1 MKRKKQ
7 LRRLSAFFGLLA
19 IFVGLFLPAMM
30 PLTPV
35 AEAATDYKTVDIPS
49 KLVTATSDAIV
60 SVNSNKE
67 STNGEGANGDT
78 SNLMSSIATI
88 VRAGNFGNFGLFY
101 GQISSSKTD
110 NYNALRGGSG
120 VGRADIKDLDKRT
133 DGQLSQY
140 IEFGRAIQQMLNDA
154 STSTDGRKK
163 AVMAAPAETETE
175 MRQMVSAFTKHAR
188 EFISRVNP
196 LPFFRAMGDS
206 SILANP
212 KYIAPSTGNFWI
224 MMIHADPTIR
234 EFFNFIGGDAVR
246 TMFGINTAGGF
257 KISMATMI
265 VFVVA
270 VFTFI
275 FGVIGSFVG
284 VGTTSNTGWG
294 QALRRIGVRLTI
306 AVVGFQLF
314 VVFGGEL
321 EKLFNGEDTVA
332 KVESNVVINVVKR
345 NLNFEDWYAVGF
357 ALPPGVKIPIVDGK
371 MLLTQDTI
379 LAINRYTA
387 AKLKSGSYDEA
398 LAVPAN
404 PGPET
409 DANGRP
415 NLRNR
420 EEQIIYKQRKR
431 AADVRGTVGDD
442 VSYAYVRLVEAAKR
456 LSFTPTFSAPATKNF
471 GQVTTPGGATIIGGK
486 DADTKWDVSAL
497 DNAATEIGSGKKLED
512 KTVNQI
518 RSSEYV
524 TSVGL
529 QMKSVDGGY
538 ILSMPDNASFGISPI
553 AAYNLLNSS
562 FDASGVTVNNN
573 LQKRTLNT
581 VIHNA
586 QSTGIAKPSDNK
598 SAVNTIVLIVLIYTA
613 VVSLFKIVGSAVGGV
628 LRGTSAAFGSAV
640 GLGTLIG
647 AIITLFVGTMV
658 LALTIEITMNIM
670 DELWAIIDTMFRD
683 MSLEAL
689 NDVVEEVLKGI
700 DAIPLIGPLVK
711 WAVGGAVDM
720 AAGLVITLLML
731 STMPRVL
738 AVGIKVVANYFSG
751 LPDEF
756 GERARMMQEHFTGTR
771 SYRGRDLGVAEE
783 LGAAIKSGQ
792 AGART
797 LAKGSLAIAGA
808 GAAWAGSKFLDEA
821 AKREANEKADFEAAN
836 AEESPDTAVDPN
848 HSPDDTPPDSPETT
862 ETQESPETTD
872 ATGMVASESTN
883 GEPVADAPETPETA
897 EDVVDGEVVADG
909 DGYDFDD
916 NVAASIAQ
924 EQGTTDGTT
933 PIGPDGKPLS
943 DKPTSGSS
951 DKQATKTN
959 VAGNGPTPPG
969 ETGTAN
975 ADGSTTD
982 TPTPGENTPD
992 VASGKAPTGE
1002 STTDAPTAN
1011 APKGESVPTGKASTE
1026 TASSTQ
1032 TGASGDTPT
1041 PSVPKAGESTPNV
1054 QATPTA
1060 TSESGSTTTQGTT
1073 GATTAQG
1080 TTGATTA
1087 QGTTGE
1093 QKRPN
1098 IPMQTNTSG
1107 DPVVRTPQED
1117 KKPEFKPS
1125 MGTRI
1130 LANIGHG
1137 LRGASG
1143 GRDKGQVLAGAAQV
1157 VASVAGGGAGG
1168 KLVDDTLMRR
1178 VEQRRNER
1186 ARTGAG
1192 DVEVEKRIRQHQTV
1206 TEEQAVR
1213 VHQGAV
1219 VARQADA
1226 ANNTTT
1232 AQNWWEK
1239 DVRPDVQP
1247 TTTTR
1252 DEAKLQ
1258 QEREQQESTR
1268 KQRESEFERSTGDG
1282 FDQEYSAF
1290 DDYNDDNE

>member
-7 LRRLSAFFGLLA
+7 LRRLSALFGLLA
-19 IFVGLFLPAMM
+19 IFVGLILPSMLPHA
-30 PLTPV
+30 PI

-67 STNGEGANGDT
+67 STNGEGTNGDT

-120 VGRADIKDLDKRT
+120 VGRADIKDLDTRT
-133 DGQLSQY
+133 EGQLSQY

-188 EFISRVNP
+188 EFIGRVNP

-246 TMFGINTAGGF
+246 TMFGINTTGGF
-257 KISMATMI
+257 KISMATMM

-284 VGTTSNTGWG
+284 VGTASNTGWG

-471 GQVTTPGGATIIGGK
+471 GQVTVPGGATIAGGK

-538 ILSMPDNASFGISPI
+538 ILSMPDNVSFGISPI

-640 GLGTLIG
+640 GLGTLVG

-683 MSLEAL
+683 MSLDAL

-700 DAIPLIGPLVK
+700 DGIPLIGPLVK
-711 WAVGGAVDM
+711 WAVGGAADM

-738 AVGIKVVANYFSG
+738 AVGIKVVANYFAG

-792 AGART
+792 AGAKT
-797 LAKGSLAIAGA
+797 LAKGATAIAGA

-821 AKREANEKADFEAAN
+821 AKREAAEKKDFEASQ

-848 HSPDDTPPDSPETT
+848 GPDDNPPT
-862 ETQESPETTD
+862 E
-872 ATGMVASESTN
+872 
-883 GEPVADAPETPETA
+883 APETPETTETTETPETAGAIGTADSGTVEGDSATDAPESPEVA
-897 EDVVDGEVVADG
+897 EDVADGEAIAGEDS
-909 DGYDFDD
+909 YDFDD
-916 NVAASIAQ
+916 EVAASIAQ
-924 EQGTTDGTT
+924 EQTSNGAT
-933 PIGPDGKPLS
+933 PLGPDGKPLS
-943 DKPTSGSS
+943 EKSASGQSETP
-951 DKQATKTN
+951 AT
-959 VAGNGPTPPG
+959 GSGPTPPSDSSD
-969 ETGTAN
+969 A
-975 ADGSTTD
+975 TTD
-982 TPTPGENTPD
+982 SQASSDAPSLGENKPE
-992 VASGKAPTGE
+992 VATGEAPTNG
-1002 STTDAPTAN
+1002 TTEATETPKTPN
-1011 APKGESVPTGKASTE
+1011 APKESP
-1026 TASSTQ
+1026 
-1032 TGASGDTPT
+1032 SGDTAQTGTTGSQPDAT
-1041 PSVPKAGESTPNV
+1041 PAVPKATESSPNTNA
-1054 QATPTA
+1054 QAN
-1060 TSESGSTTTQGTT
+1060 GSTG
-1073 GATTAQG
+1073 TTAQANSSTG
-1080 TTGATTA
+1080 TVAGDTPGTTA
-1087 QGTTGE
+1087 QTTAKGTTDD

-1098 IPMQTNTSG
+1098 IPMQTNTSK
-1107 DPVVRTPQED
+1107 DPVVQEAQPD

-1143 GRDKGQVLAGAAQV
+1143 GRDKGQVVAGAAQV
-1157 VASVAGGGAGG
+1157 VASIAGGGAGG
-1168 KLVDDTLMRR
+1168 KLVNDTLMRQ

-1192 DVEVEKRIRQHQTV
+1192 DVEVEKRMRQTQTV

-1213 VHQGAV
+1213 AHQRV
-1219 VARQADA
+1219 NTARQAESV
-1226 ANNTTT
+1226 NTTPT
-1232 AQNWWEK
+1232 QNWWERE
-1239 DVRPDVQP
+1239 VGTAATTQATQP
-1247 TTTTR
+1247 STAER
-1252 DEAKLQ
+1252 DEAKQQ
-1258 QEREQQESTR
+1258 QEREHQESVR
-1268 KQRESEFERSTGDG
+1268 RQRESELERSTGDG
-1282 FDQEYSAF
+1282 FEQEYSAF

>member
-7 LRRLSAFFGLLA
+7 LRRLSALFGLLA
-19 IFVGLFLPAMM
+19 IFVGLILPSMLPHA
-30 PLTPV
+30 PI

-120 VGRADIKDLDKRT
+120 VGRADIKDLDTRT
-133 DGQLSQY
+133 EGQLSQY

-188 EFISRVNP
+188 EFIGRVNP

-246 TMFGINTAGGF
+246 TMFGVNTTGGF

-471 GQVTTPGGATIIGGK
+471 GQVTIPGGATIAGGK

-538 ILSMPDNASFGISPI
+538 ILSMPDNVSFGISPI

-640 GLGTLIG
+640 GLGTLVG

-683 MSLEAL
+683 MSLDAL

-711 WAVGGAVDM
+711 WAVGGAADM

-738 AVGIKVVANYFSG
+738 AVGIKVVANYFAG

-792 AGART
+792 AGAKT
-797 LAKGSLAIAGA
+797 LAKGATAIAGA

-821 AKREANEKADFEAAN
+821 AKREAAEKKDFEASQ

-848 HSPDDTPPDSPETT
+848 GPDDNPPTETPETPETT
-862 ETQESPETTD
+862 ETT
-872 ATGMVASESTN
+872 
-883 GEPVADAPETPETA
+883 ETPETTGAIGTADSGTVEGDSATDAPESPEVA
-897 EDVVDGEVVADG
+897 EDVADGEAVAG
-909 DGYDFDD
+909 EDGYDFDD
-916 NVAASIAQ
+916 EVAASIAQ
-924 EQGTTDGTT
+924 EQTSGGAT
-933 PIGPDGKPLS
+933 PLGPDGKPLS
-943 DKPTSGSS
+943 EKSASGQSETP
-951 DKQATKTN
+951 AT
-959 VAGNGPTPPG
+959 GSGPTPPSDASDVADGQSTASDAPSLG
-969 ETGTAN
+969 ENKPEVATGEAPTSDTTTDATGTPKTPNVPKEFKSGDTAQAGTTDTQTDATPTVPKATETSPNTNAQANGSAGTSTGTA
-975 ADGSTTD
+975 AD
-982 TPTPGENTPD
+982 TPG
-992 VASGKAPTGE
+992 
-1002 STTDAPTAN
+1002 
-1011 APKGESVPTGKASTE
+1011 
-1026 TASSTQ
+1026 
-1032 TGASGDTPT
+1032 
-1041 PSVPKAGESTPNV
+1041 
-1054 QATPTA
+1054 
-1060 TSESGSTTTQGTT
+1060 
-1073 GATTAQG
+1073 TTAQG
-1080 TTGATTA
+1080 TTDD
-1087 QGTTGE
+1087 

-1098 IPMQTNTSG
+1098 IPMQTNTSK
-1107 DPVVRTPQED
+1107 DPVVQEAQSD

-1143 GRDKGQVLAGAAQV
+1143 GRDKSQVVAGAAQV
-1157 VASVAGGGAGG
+1157 VASIAGGGAGG
-1168 KLVDDTLMRR
+1168 KLVNDTLMRQ
-1178 VEQRRNER
+1178 VEQRRSER

-1192 DVEVEKRIRQHQTV
+1192 DVEVEKRMQQTQTV

-1213 VHQGAV
+1213 AHQRV
-1219 VARQADA
+1219 NTARQAEQ
-1226 ANNTTT
+1226 ANT
-1232 AQNWWEK
+1232 ATPTQNWWEREG
-1239 DVRPDVQP
+1239 RPTPQATQP
-1247 TTTTR
+1247 STAER
-1252 DEAKLQ
+1252 DEAKHQ
-1258 QEREQQESTR
+1258 QEREQQESVR
-1268 KQRESEFERSTGDG
+1268 RQRESELERSVGDG
-1282 FDQEYSAF
+1282 FEQEYSAF